1 MYNFFLNLK
10 KNGEKKTNKI
20 REKERK
26 KQMKSEKKQ
35 NIKKEENE
43 RKKKKRI
50 LQLFFFFHMLS
61 TILHWIYIRAKNIEK
76 TLTKN
81 FGNQNNINMVQ

>member
-1 MYNFFLNLK
+1 MQNFFLNLK
-10 KNGEKKTNKI
+10 KMGRKKTNKI

-50 LQLFFFFHMLS
+50 LQLFFFSHV
-61 TILHWIYIRAKNIEK
+61 I
-76 TLTKN
+76 
-81 FGNQNNINMVQ
+81 NNIALDLHQSKKYRKNTYQELW